1 MKKKLG
7 FAAVIAAAAVLSGA
21 LSSAYA
27 ADKVKVTYR
36 VPFFLDVVKEID
48 AGEFP
53 IEQYI
58 TDVRGQSVY
67 GMEEGYKL
75 IANNLSLTWYK
86 DAARTEVYE
95 FDAPADADLTL
106 YGKLSES
113 ERYFV
118 YNGFGW
124 DIQSGVVY
132 AGEPVDDHAVT
143 NSQYVTNSY
152 TDEETGEA
160 SFAFSGAEYAVYGRG
175 LSVEKPFTVDFNFK
189 NVTPE
194 GNTAWFLFSLYP
206 AVTLAQAGNTG
217 PWARRRRSRTGRV
230 SADTCPP

>member
-67 GMEEGYKL
+67 GMEEGY
-75 IANNLSLTWYK
+75 
-86 DAARTEVYE
+86 
-95 FDAPADADLTL
+95 
-106 YGKLSES
+106 
-113 ERYFV
+113 
-118 YNGFGW
+118 
-124 DIQSGVVY
+124 
-132 AGEPVDDHAVT
+132 
-143 NSQYVTNSY
+143 
-152 TDEETGEA
+152 
-160 SFAFSGAEYAVYGRG
+160 
-175 LSVEKPFTVDFNFK
+175 
-189 NVTPE
+189 
-194 GNTAWFLFSLYP
+194 
-206 AVTLAQAGNTG
+206 
-217 PWARRRRSRTGRV
+217 
-230 SADTCPP
+230 